1 MRSSLLRPLLI
12 FEFLVAVNT
21 VFTVWSQV
29 GGQYHLD
36 LMFWP
41 WKLGL
46 GIGAAALIVLITAQL
61 ARNGGAFT
69 RRVLLLCLLLLAVA
83 LTAGT
88 VTYYY
93 HLYEPAD
100 QTLDEDED
108 DEPTTLSSLPTRP
121 GTNPRTAPSA
131 FRSYNR
137 TPSEIPAYSKPFR

>member
-12 FEFLVAVNT
+12 FEFLVALNT

-41 WKLGL
+41 WKFGL
-46 GIGAAALIVLITAQL
+46 GIGVAAIVVLITAQL
-61 ARNGGAFT
+61 ARNGGVFT
-69 RRVLLLCLLLLAVA
+69 RRVMLSCLLLLAVA

-100 QTLDEDED
+100 QTFDDED
-108 DEPTTLSSLPTRP
+108 DDEATTLSSLLTRP
-121 GTNPRTAPSA
+121 GTNPLPAPSA
-131 FRSYNR
+131 FLSYNR